1 MSDSRA
7 PSGGPPRRPERPAGR
22 PPGRPS
28 GRGRGTGKRAQA
40 GPPEKSAQDNTG
52 LDLLALRNA
61 LRDPEH
67 SGFRGQTFARYELQ
81 DEIARGGMGVV
92 LRAKHTELGSLV
104 ALKLLAQQE
113 PTPEA
118 IARFRREA
126 RVLAQ
131 IKHPNVVGIS
141 DLGEER
147 GIAFLAMELIEG
159 PSLQAWVA
167 EQLARGEP
175 PDFRRVAEITLAIGQ
190 ALAHCHS
197 DGVIHRDVKPHNILI
212 ENVTGR
218 PVLTDFGLVKRE
230 KSGQGQSSS
239 ITGALEGQILGT
251 PSYMSPEQFEPG
263 GEFGEV
269 GPKSDVY
276 GLGAVLHY
284 SLTGEPPFAAR
295 NLVDLYGQV
304 TGEPPSPPSELC
316 AEVPPALDE
325 LTLACLRKKVAD
337 RIELTEF
344 LTRLE
349 ALLASKR
356 LLKPRGSGAWR
367 AGLIA
372 FLLLAAVVV
381 NLTVIQPDQGRR
393 LLRLIQ
399 GGPPPSPSASLTGS
413 PPGSEAPLTRA
424 EAEAALE
431 RAKELL
437 AQVPPRTPEALALL
451 ERSGESGVA
460 AAWVWL
466 GQLYVEGDK
475 VLKDEARG
483 VELFR
488 RGAEGKN
495 PTAMLWLGVLARDGR
510 GVPRDPAAAKAWFER
525 AARAGGPEHQA
536 VRAKARQLADELRE
550 PGKSSSEDESPGSGR
565 PEQGEKS
572 SSSPADVKKTG
583 ARSDQ

>member
-7 PSGGPPRRPERPAGR
+7 PSGGPPRRPSRPAGR
-22 PPGRPS
+22 PPGRPPS
-28 GRGRGTGKRAQA
+28 GGRGTGKRPQA
-40 GPPEKSAQDNTG
+40 PPPDSSPKETG
-52 LDLLALRNA
+52 RLDLVALRNA

-67 SGFRGQTFARYELQ
+67 AGFRGQTFARYELQ

-104 ALKLLAQQE
+104 ALKLLAQQD

-126 RVLAQ
+126 RVLPQ

-159 PSLQAWVA
+159 PSLQTWVA
-167 EQLARGEP
+167 EQLARGEA
-175 PDFRRVAEITLAIGQ
+175 PDFRRVAEITLDIGR
-190 ALAHCHS
+190 ALAHCHG

-212 ENVTGR
+212 EAETGR

-263 GEFGEV
+263 GDFGEV

-304 TGEPPSPPSELC
+304 TSEAPNPPSELR
-316 AEVPPALDE
+316 AEVPPALDQ
-325 LTLACLRKKVAD
+325 LTLACLRKSVAE
-337 RIELTEF
+337 RIELSEF
-344 LTRLE
+344 LARLE

-356 LLKPRGSGAWR
+356 LLRARGSGAWR

-381 NLTVIQPDQGRR
+381 DLTVIQPDQGQR
-393 LLRLIQ
+393 LLRLIK
-399 GGPPPSPSASLTGS
+399 GGPPPSPSASQAPS
-413 PPGSEAPLTRA
+413 PSGTLAPLTPA

-437 AQVPPRTPEALALL
+437 AQEPPQTAEALALL
-451 ERSGESGVA
+451 QRSGESGVA

-475 VLKDEARG
+475 VPKDEARG
-483 VELFR
+483 SQLFR

-510 GVPRDPAAAKAWFER
+510 GLPRDRAAAKAWFEQ
-525 AARAGGPEHQA
+525 AAASGGPEHKE
-536 VRAKARQLADELRE
+536 VRAKARQLADELGE
-550 PGKSSSEDESPGSGR
+550 VGKSSPDKGSPN
-565 PEQGEKS
+565 
-572 SSSPADVKKTG
+572 SSPTDVKKTG
-583 ARSDQ
+583 ARSRQ

>member
-1 MSDSRA
+1 MSDTRGA
-7 PSGGPPRRPERPAGR
+7 GGGPPRRPGPPRPAGR
-22 PPGRPS
+22 GPA
-28 GRGRGTGKRAQA
+28 RGRGTGKRRAPQ
-40 GPPEKSAQDNTG
+40 GPDTSRHDKSG
-52 LDLLALRNA
+52 LDLVALRNA

-67 SGFRGQTFARYELQ
+67 PGFRGQSFSRYELL

-159 PSLQAWVA
+159 TSLQDWVA
-167 EQLARGEP
+167 EQGQRGEQ

-190 ALAHCHS
+190 ALAHCHG

-212 ENVTGR
+212 EAATGR

-263 GEFGEV
+263 GDFGEV

-304 TGEPPSPPSELC
+304 TGEAPNPPSELRP
-316 AEVPPALDE
+316 EVPPALDA
-325 LTLACLRKKVAD
+325 LTLACLRKSVAE
-337 RIELTEF
+337 RIELADF
-344 LTRLE
+344 LSRLE
-349 ALLASKR
+349 SLLASKH
-356 LLKPRGSGAWR
+356 LLRPRGSGAGR
-367 AGLIA
+367 AGLVI
-372 FLLLAAVVV
+372 LLVLALVALY
-381 NLTVIQPDQGRR
+381 LTVIQPEQGRR
-393 LLRLIQ
+393 LVRLVR
-399 GGPPPSPSASLTGS
+399 GAPKASASVAPSPTPGLSA
-413 PPGSEAPLTRA
+413 A

-437 AQVPPRTPEALALL
+437 AQEPPRTAEALRLL
-451 ERSGESGVA
+451 ERAGEAGEA

-466 GQLYVEGDK
+466 GQLYVEGEK
-475 VLKDEARG
+475 VEKDEAKG
-483 VELFR
+483 AGLFR

-510 GVPRDPAAAKAWFER
+510 GLPRDVAAARAWFER
-525 AARAGGPEHQA
+525 AATAGGPEHEA
-536 VRAKARQLADELRE
+536 VRAKARRLAEELGRE
-550 PGKSSSEDESPGSGR
+550 PGKTSGKDEEEGKTDSKDSEESGPQEEGGDEKGG
-565 PEQGEKS
+565 
-572 SSSPADVKKTG
+572 G
-583 ARSDQ
+583 ARSER

>member
-1 MSDSRA
+1 MSDSR
-7 PSGGPPRRPERPAGR
+7 PGGPPPRRQ
-22 PPGRPS
+22 GRPS
-28 GRGRGTGKRAQA
+28 DRQGRPRGRTSGRQPTA
-40 GPPEKSAQDNTG
+40 GPPASSPVDNSGG
-52 LDLLALRNA
+52 LDLVALRNA

-67 SGFRGQTFARYELQ
+67 KGFRGQHFARYELL

-104 ALKLLAQQE
+104 ALKLLAQQD

-118 IARFRREA
+118 HARFRREA

-147 GIAFLAMELIEG
+147 GVAFLAMELIEG
-159 PSLQAWVA
+159 SSLQAYVA
-167 EQLARGEP
+167 ARLARGEP
-175 PDFRRVAEITLAIGQ
+175 PDFRRIAEIVLAIGQ
-190 ALAHCHS
+190 ALAHCHK

-212 ENVTGR
+212 EAETGR

-284 SLTGEPPFAAR
+284 CLTGEPPFAAR

-304 TGEPPSPPSELC
+304 TGEPPNPPSELC
-316 AEVPPALDE
+316 PDVPPALDE
-325 LTLACLRKKVAD
+325 LTLSCLSKPVAE
-337 RIELTEF
+337 RIELADF
-344 LTRLE
+344 LSRLE
-349 ALLASKR
+349 TLLASKR
-356 LLKPRGSGAWR
+356 LLNPRGSGAWR
-367 AGLIA
+367 VALVIA
-372 FLLLAAVVV
+372 LLLAGVVV
-381 NLTVIQPDQGRR
+381 DLTVIHPNQGQR
-393 LLRLIQ
+393 LLRLVR
-399 GGPPPSPSASLTGS
+399 GGPPPTAASPSPTPALSQ
-413 PPGSEAPLTRA
+413 A

-437 AQVPPRTPEALALL
+437 AQEPPQTAEALRLL
-451 ERSGESGVA
+451 QRSGEAGVA

-466 GQLYVEGDK
+466 GQLYVEGEK
-475 VLKDEARG
+475 VEKDEARG
-483 VELFR
+483 ARLFE
-488 RGAEGKN
+488 RGAAGKN

-510 GVPRDPAAAKAWFER
+510 GLPKDTAVARGWFEQAAA
-525 AARAGGPEHQA
+525 AGGPEHEA
-536 VRAKARQLADELRE
+536 VRTKARRLADELETGPRDSAPE
-550 PGKSSSEDESPGSGR
+550 EGTPDPEGAPEEGAPSQPPAKTRPGES
-565 PEQGEKS
+565 GE
-572 SSSPADVKKTG
+572 
-583 ARSDQ
+583 R

>member
-1 MSDSRA
+1 
-7 PSGGPPRRPERPAGR
+7 
-22 PPGRPS
+22 
-28 GRGRGTGKRAQA
+28 
-40 GPPEKSAQDNTG
+40 
-52 LDLLALRNA
+52 
-61 LRDPEH
+61 
-67 SGFRGQTFARYELQ
+67 
-81 DEIARGGMGVV
+81 MGVV

-104 ALKLLAQQE
+104 ALKLLAQQD

-159 PSLQAWVA
+159 PSLQTYITQHF
-167 EQLARGEP
+167 ERGEQ
-175 PDFRRVAEITLAIGQ
+175 PDFRRVAEITLAIGR
-190 ALAHCHS
+190 ALAHCHG

-212 ENVTGR
+212 EVETGR

-284 SLTGEPPFAAR
+284 SLTGQPPFAAR

-304 TGEPPSPPSELC
+304 TSEPPNPPSELC
-316 AEVPPALDE
+316 AEVPPALDA
-325 LTLACLRKKVAD
+325 LTLTCLRKPVAE
-337 RIELTEF
+337 RIELADF

-349 ALLASKR
+349 GLLASKR
-356 LLKPRGSGAWR
+356 LLRARGSGASR
-367 AGLIA
+367 VGLIV
-372 FLLLAAVVV
+372 LLLLGLVVLD
-381 NLTVIQPDQGRR
+381 LTVIQPDQGRR
-393 LLRLIQ
+393 LVRLIQ
-399 GGPPPSPSASLTGS
+399 GGPPPSPSVSAAPSD
-413 PPGSEAPLTRA
+413 GSELSPA

-437 AQVPPRTPEALALL
+437 GQKPPATAEALGLL
-451 ERSGESGVA
+451 ERSGEAGVA

-466 GQLYVEGDK
+466 GQLYVEGQK
-475 VLKDEARG
+475 VPKDEARG
-483 VELFR
+483 VELFK
-488 RGAEGKN
+488 RGAKGKN

-510 GVPRDPAAAKAWFER
+510 GQPQDSAVAQGWFER
-525 AARAGGPEHQA
+525 ATTAGGPEHEA
-536 VRAKARQLADELRE
+536 VRAKARRLADELRQA
-550 PGKSSSEDESPGSGR
+550 R
-565 PEQGEKS
+565 PKA
-572 SSSPADVKKTG
+572 SPAERKRSSRAAKTG
-583 ARSDQ
+583 PQGTAPAKTAAEKTGPRSER